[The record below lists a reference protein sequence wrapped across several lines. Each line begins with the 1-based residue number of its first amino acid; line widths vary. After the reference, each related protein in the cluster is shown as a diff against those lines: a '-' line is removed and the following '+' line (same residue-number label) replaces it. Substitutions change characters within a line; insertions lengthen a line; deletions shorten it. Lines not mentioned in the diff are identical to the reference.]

1 MALTLEELKQRTRYV
16 GSSDIPAILGVDPYR
31 NITDVWLAKTNRLE
45 LSETDSRPADL
56 GNRLEKPLVQIVADQ
71 LEQPVEFDRR
81 WHRADVL
88 SAQTDGW
95 LIDAE
100 RPVEAKAMG
109 LFNPMF
115 DTSEWGSEGTD
126 QVPFRILAQ
135 VSFSLLVTGSDLAYV
150 SALLGGGLGHR
161 VYEIPRHE
169 GLITEIED
177 RALTFW
183 NDHVLAD
190 VKPAEVPSIGTLKE
204 VRREPGKA
212 VEIRHELVDEWAG
225 LDDQFKILRDARDN
239 KKAEIL
245 SEMGDAEQ
253 GFTPFGSF
261 TYTPDSRGRRTFRFK
276 NGGSK

>member
-1 MALTLEELKQRTRYV
+1 MALTIDELRQRTAYV

-45 LSETDSRPADL
+45 LTETDSRPADL
-56 GNRLEKPLVQIVADQ
+56 GNRLEQPLVQIVADQ
-71 LEQPVEFDRR
+71 LEQPVEFNLR
-81 WHRADVL
+81 WTRAEVL

-95 LIDAE
+95 LVDAE

-135 VSFSLLVTGSDLAYV
+135 VSFSLLVTGADLAYV

-169 GLITEIED
+169 ALIAEIED

-183 NDHVLAD
+183 NDHVLTD
-190 VKPAEVPSIGTLKE
+190 VKPQEVPSIGTLRE
-204 VRREPGKA
+204 VSREPGRA
-212 VEIRHELVDEWAG
+212 VEIPEDYPDRWEQIAEQEKL
-225 LDDQFKILRDARDN
+225 IRDAKDLL
-239 KKAEIL
+239 KAEIL
-245 SEMGDAEQ
+245 DAMGDAEQ
-253 GFTPFGSF
+253 GVTPFGSF
-261 TYTPDSRGRRTFRFK
+261 TFTPDKRGRRTFRFK
-276 NGGSK
+276 GGSK